1 MWRPV
6 NFSPQHVPVAFAAS
20 TEGLSVKLDRRITA
34 WPEMDPCIKVA
45 RIASLEYLHISI
57 FPVVVQHDILKLP
70 TN

>member
-20 TEGLSVKLDRRITA
+20 TEGLSVKLDGRITV
-34 WPEMDPCIKVA
+34 WPGMDHVKMA